1 MSEWIG
7 PATQGQLTFAWRF
20 DAVRRMKRLPSK
32 PSDLYREK
40 GRVMTD
46 AQMYR
51 HVTATMAEVKK
62 AKAAEERAA
71 AKKPKTGKK

>member
-1 MSEWIG
+1 
-7 PATQGQLTFAWRF
+7 
-20 DAVRRMKRLPSK
+20 MKRLPSK